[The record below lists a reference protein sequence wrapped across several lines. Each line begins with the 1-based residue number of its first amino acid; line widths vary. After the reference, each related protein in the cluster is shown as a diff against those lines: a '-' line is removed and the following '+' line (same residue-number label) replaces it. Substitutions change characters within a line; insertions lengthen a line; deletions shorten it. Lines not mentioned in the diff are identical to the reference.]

1 MSVDARA
8 YIGFGWI
15 IDQNQKNQ
23 MEEAAG
29 DLWDEFESCFSYI
42 NSYDGNSKIFLG
54 DYLDGTETYMPIL
67 ESLNGFD
74 IEKFVEKY
82 EKLFAVCG
90 ADVELLAA
98 EPKLYLIHEWS

>member
-1 MSVDARA
+1 MSVDTRA

-42 NSYDGNSKIFLG
+42 TIYLWFNVIYYSSKCNIICWFKIF
-54 DYLDGTETYMPIL
+54 
-67 ESLNGFD
+67 
-74 IEKFVEKY
+74 K
-82 EKLFAVCG
+82 
-90 ADVELLAA
+90 
-98 EPKLYLIHEWS
+98 H